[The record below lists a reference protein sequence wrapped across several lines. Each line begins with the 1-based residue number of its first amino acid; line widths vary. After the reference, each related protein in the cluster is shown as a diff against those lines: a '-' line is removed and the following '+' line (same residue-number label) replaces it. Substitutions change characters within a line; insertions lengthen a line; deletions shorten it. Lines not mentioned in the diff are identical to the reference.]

1 MGDYKGL
8 GSMKLFTLLIILL
21 IGCSGAR
28 VPIKVPVVTPAIPI
42 IIIPLPVQPIVS
54 TPIREMDL
62 VHQKIQDYTVALVNI
77 QKDIKETSATSYC
90 TGVWV
95 GVDEI
100 LTAAHCVNDEEKKP
114 WKGPVGDPVTYVI
127 KKDIDISENAIYH
140 DSRVIAF
147 DNSVDL
153 ALIQAEGVIPTHLVT
168 LLPTELPAIGEI
180 VYQVGHPH
188 KLYWSF
194 SSGEVSAYRHSGE
207 IGDVIQANISIW
219 YGNSGGGLFDRDG
232 KLIGICSRKLE
243 IPSMG
248 YYVHLD
254 SIKRFLDGAHLIR
267 GIKELR

>member
-1 MGDYKGL
+1 
-8 GSMKLFTLLIILL
+8 MKLFTLLIILL
-21 IGCSGAR
+21 IGCSGVR
-28 VPIKVPVVTPAIPI
+28 VPIKEPVPLNLSIPI
-42 IIIPLPVQPIVS
+42 MIIPLPVQPIVS

-62 VHQKIQDYTVALVNI
+62 IHQKIQDYTVALVNI
-77 QKDIKETSATSYC
+77 QKDIKETSVTSYC

-95 GVDEI
+95 GADEI
-100 LTAAHCVNDEEKKP
+100 LTAAHCVNDEDKKP
-114 WKGPVGDPVTYVI
+114 WTSPVGELVTYVI
-127 KKDIDISENAIYH
+127 KKEIDTSETTTYH
-140 DSRVIAF
+140 NSKVIAF
-147 DNSVDL
+147 DNNVDL
-153 ALIQAEGVIPTHLVT
+153 ALIQAEVIIPNHMVA
-168 LLPTELPAIGEI
+168 LLPTELPAIGER

-207 IGDVIQANISIW
+207 IGDVIQANISVW

-232 KLIGICSRKLE
+232 NLIGICSRKLD